1 MLQISYGRKNLI
13 YYLLL
18 IVSGSGIHQMPAQE
32 QTVFNPHFSL
42 PPPVNTDSQQQQVQ
56 QFLVFWPEM
65 FPLLFYAW
73 FESNLSLENDD
84 GY

>member
-1 MLQISYGRKNLI
+1 
-13 YYLLL
+13 
-18 IVSGSGIHQMPAQE
+18 MPAQE
-32 QTVFNPHFSL
+32 QTV
-42 PPPVNTDSQQQQVQ
+42 SQQQQVQ

-73 FESNLSLENDD
+73 FENNLSFEDDD